1 MSHNITA
8 TDNLF
13 TVRKPAW
20 HNLGVVL
27 DDYPTREE
35 AQKIAHN
42 WEPVASPLYRK
53 QITVSDAGEIREEF
67 LPVETHHEVTRSDN
81 HEFLGVT
88 TTTSSIV
95 TNTEMYDI
103 AEALQDGNSDV
114 KFETGGS
121 LKGGA
126 KVWLLLKLDEPLLI
140 KGDTSTATKMYYALQ
155 NNNDGNGSFR
165 GQATATRIVCD
176 NTAQMADLDAAASGC
191 NFVFQHTQSIQTRI
205 EEAKTALRGWRDSV
219 SQYRLQMEHLATVRV
234 TPEQVQDF
242 RDLLIPVPVLKIV
255 SDRVMN
261 NVENAR
267 NDFDMVL
274 AGPTS
279 EGIADNAYG
288 LLQAA
293 IEYGQHYRRTAAKT
307 ERGRIEN
314 RFQRAY
320 LDSFE
325 YTKGAVEIL
334 SAIGAN

>member
-1 MSHNITA
+1 MAHNITE
-8 TDNLF
+8 TDSLF
-13 TVRKPAW
+13 TVREPAW
-20 HNLGVVL
+20 HGLGTVL
-27 DDYPTREE
+27 PEYPTRAE
-35 AQKIAHN
+35 AQKLAHN

-53 QITVSDAGEIREEF
+53 DIVVGDDGSLSETFV
-67 LPVETHHEVTRSDN
+67 PVETHHEITRSDN
-81 HEFLGVT
+81 HQFLGVT

-103 AEALQDGNSDV
+103 AEALQDGAKDV

-176 NTAQMADLDAAASGC
+176 NTAQMADLDAAATGC
-191 NFVFQHTQSIQTRI
+191 NFIFQHTSSIAQRI
-205 EEAKTALRGWRDSV
+205 EDAKVALRGWRTSV
-219 SQYRLQMEHLATVRV
+219 NEYRLRMEHLATVRV
-234 TPEQVQDF
+234 TAEQIGIF
-242 RDLLIPVPVLKIV
+242 RDTLIPMPDAKLV
-255 SDRVMN
+255 SDRVKT
-261 NVENAR
+261 NVLNAR
-267 NDFDMVL
+267 SDFDLVL

-279 EGIADNAYG
+279 EGIAETSYG

-293 IEYGQHYRRTAAKT
+293 IEYGQHYRGTRAKT
-307 ERGRIEN
+307 ELGRIEN

-320 LDSFE
+320 LDPFV
-325 YTKGAVEIL
+325 YTSSAVEIL
-334 SAIGAN
+334 DLIGAS